1 MTGLI
6 LGSAY
11 KDQFGDNF
19 TSAIPTNVFGPHDN
33 LYVPPIHSQDTRT
46 YDLQRPRRLA
56 RHPGTHP

>member
-1 MTGLI
+1 MVQCATITGLTTP

-33 LYVPPIHSQDTRT
+33 LHVACVFR
-46 YDLQRPRRLA
+46 
-56 RHPGTHP
+56 